1 MVRFRFQTARSNP
14 CFHLPRTCAQIMC
27 PLHHKNLVR
36 LWGGV
41 WTEGADKLCIVLEY
55 CKLGSLSTFLAK
67 EAGTWEDLRH
77 GLALGVAS
85 CLSYLH
91 HDMKEPLIHRDMKP
105 DNVLIGEGVVAKV
118 ADFGESTRY
127 NVELAKKARNDRR
140 TSGTGDALSMTMVG
154 TKLYCAPE
162 VMTGDRCKCRRH
174 AVQSKTRLH

>member
-1 MVRFRFQTARSNP
+1 
-14 CFHLPRTCAQIMC
+14 MC

-36 LWGGV
+36 LYGGV
-41 WTEGADKLCIVLEY
+41 WIEGADKLCIVLEY
-55 CKLGSLSTFLAK
+55 CKLGSLNTFLAE

-77 GLALGVAS
+77 GLALDVAS

-105 DNVLIGEGVVAKV
+105 ENVLIGEGVVAKV

-127 NVELAKKARNDRR
+127 DAELAKQKGSDKRSSNA
-140 TSGTGDALSMTMVG
+140 GDALSMTMVG

-162 VMTGDRCKCRRH
+162 VMMDQRCK
-174 AVQSKTRLH
+174 